1 MCWDTEGGS
10 DIYRQTSGNL
20 NVNLSYVDGRA
31 LDRVGC
37 LENEE
42 QLIGNNVP
50 TYIHTIEQII
60 LLKIWYIFI

>member
-1 MCWDTEGGS
+1 MEGGS

-20 NVNLSYVDGRA
+20 KVNLSYVDGRA

-37 LENEE
+37 LKNEE

-50 TYIHTIEQII
+50 IYIHTIEQII
-60 LLKIWYIFI
+60 VLEIWYILI